1 MTATTF
7 LNNSFRIFHCFYPLA
22 SAKKRPLKAWFDLYI
37 CCICTTLL
45 RERDVLLEATW
56 NNAYRNLETGCI
68 EFSPKDVDVSTPL
81 LGKDP
86 IPISLLVDSRE
97 RPLNL
102 RIWVVAEERF
112 DDLWLKLADIK
123 RRLAEQIRKLEK
135 KGQRGWGFSNWWLLD
150 SEWFYKQ
157 ISREIYSWSSPCD
170 HSRKR
175 PATVRTTLVKARL
188 NCYFKN
194 FKMKSS
200 RKRLLP

>member
-7 LNNSFRIFHCFYPLA
+7 LNNSFRIFHCFYPL
-22 SAKKRPLKAWFDLYI
+22 AWFDLYI

-56 NNAYRNLETGCI
+56 SNAYRNLETGCI

-86 IPISLLVDSRE
+86 IPTSLLVDSRE

-123 RRLAEQIRKLEK
+123 LRLAAQSRKLEK
-135 KGQRGWGFSNWWLLD
+135 KV
-150 SEWFYKQ
+150 SEA
-157 ISREIYSWSSPCD
+157 EG
-170 HSRKR
+170 
-175 PATVRTTLVKARL
+175 LVIDG
-188 NCYFKN
+188 C
-194 FKMKSS
+194 
-200 RKRLLP
+200 